1 MLASWGGTIVGMILN
16 ETILYRFGYQWM
28 FYVAVVVCAAVAGWL
43 CTKFFDKI
51 VIISTSMVG
60 AYAISRGA
68 SFYLGHYYNE
78 FTIAKKVQAGLIDEI
93 DQLYWAY
100 VGAFAVLTIAGY
112 LLQTKRLSQNA
123 ARQKVRR

>member
-1 MLASWGGTIVGMILN
+1 MIAGWGGAVVGMILN
-16 ETILYRFGYQWM
+16 ETILFRFGYPWM
-28 FYVAVVVCAAVAGWL
+28 FYVAVCGCAAVAGWL

-51 VIISTSMVG
+51 VIISTSLLG

-78 FTIAKKVQAGLIDEI
+78 FTIAKMVQAGLINDI

-112 LLQTKRLSQNA
+112 FFQTKRLGQNA
-123 ARQKVRR
+123 ARKKVRR